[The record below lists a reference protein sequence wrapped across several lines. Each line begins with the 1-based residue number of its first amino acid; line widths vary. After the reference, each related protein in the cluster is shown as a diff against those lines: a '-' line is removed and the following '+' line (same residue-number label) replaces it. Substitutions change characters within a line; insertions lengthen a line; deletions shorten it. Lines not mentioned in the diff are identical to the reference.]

1 MWDYVFSPRHMMFDA
16 ACGVVILMVF
26 RVLRR
31 DQPPSILDRA
41 AFVLVAMSVGR
52 WYLGGPAAR
61 AIPGGYVGEIMQ
73 VCVQEDSEEACFLP
87 CLSLGSFFLRGFIYL
102 KSIRCVVWFKTAYS
116 PAFATCASRATSGHS
131 RRLCVADI
139 QPLQGAAR
147 SKIFLRQSLARQFR
161 RRFQA

>member
-31 DQPPSILDRA
+31 DRPPSMLDRA

-73 VCVQEDSEEACFLP
+73 VCVQEDSEEACLCAVDALEERLGHPALVQLGVRAEVNRALP
-87 CLSLGSFFLRGFIYL
+87 PAILEALAQCRG
-102 KSIRCVVWFKTAYS
+102 
-116 PAFATCASRATSGHS
+116 
-131 RRLCVADI
+131 
-139 QPLQGAAR
+139 
-147 SKIFLRQSLARQFR
+147 
-161 RRFQA
+161 